1 MKDERNPLKV
11 LAKEAVW
18 YQDEL
23 DKESLRG
30 WERESV
36 KEQYDKHFM
45 KVIKGNY
52 SVDLFIQY
60 MNEYKTLSIPE
71 YYEWIKK

>member
-1 MKDERNPLKV
+1 MVNELKK

-23 DKESLRG
+23 DKERLHG

-45 KVIKGNY
+45 KVIKGGY
-52 SVDLFIQY
+52 SVELFIQY
-60 MNEYKTLSIPE
+60 MNEYRNVSVADYKD
-71 YYEWIKK
+71 WINS